1 MGRSPTSG
9 MATSATNPAR
19 PICCGTGWRTRTP
32 VKNKEPEVM
41 LNRVTAVAPRTKN
54 LLQSFGAQRLSHLRA
69 ALEGL
74 YVRA

>member
-1 MGRSPTSG
+1 
-9 MATSATNPAR
+9 
-19 PICCGTGWRTRTP
+19 
-32 VKNKEPEVM
+32 M